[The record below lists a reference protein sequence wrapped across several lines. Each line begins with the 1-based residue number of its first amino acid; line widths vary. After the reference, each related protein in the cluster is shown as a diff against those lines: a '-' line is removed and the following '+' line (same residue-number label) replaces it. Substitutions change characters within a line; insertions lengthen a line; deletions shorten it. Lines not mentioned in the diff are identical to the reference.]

1 MADYF
6 LDSSAVVKRY
16 INELGSGFVDRLVDP
31 ENGDNVFLAQ
41 ITRVEVASAFAR
53 RKKGKTLT
61 DKDAAAALASFT
73 VDLDDIYLTLDITTD
88 VVAAAALIATKHAV
102 RGYDAVQLAAALA
115 ANHNLTENGYNPLTF
130 VSADGDL
137 NSTAIAEGLGVVNPN
152 DHDSNEEL

>member
-16 INELGSGFVDRLVDP
+16 INERGSGFIDGLVDL
-31 ENGDNVFLAQ
+31 EHGNNVFLAQ

-53 RKKGKTLT
+53 RRNRKALA
-61 DKDAAAALASFT
+61 DKDAAAVLASFT
-73 VDLDDIYLTLDITTD
+73 IELADIYLTVDITTD
-88 VVAAAALIATKHAV
+88 VVIAATEIATKHAL

-115 ANHNLTENGYNPLTF
+115 ANRDLTENGYDALTF

-137 NSTAIAEGLGVVNPN
+137 NSAAMRRA
-152 DHDSNEEL
+152 